1 MLFPIVS
8 LLVFGRRF
16 VMLFAVVVGLPEETN
31 GTMETQEKLLTETE
45 TRSPLST
52 VYVCTFVV
60 VDSQQNLDVSQ

>member
-1 MLFPIVS
+1 
-8 LLVFGRRF
+8 
-16 VMLFAVVVGLPEETN
+16 MLFAVVVGLPEETN